1 MVRGMDMGA
10 NKVLHAKFRA
20 HNAPHAVTHLPERRQ
35 EKLA

>member
-1 MVRGMDMGA
+1 MAPGMDVRV

-35 EKLA
+35 ENLA